1 MTNDTTSD
9 DGHHNAPSKFK
20 WLITYLSDCQRYFQV
35 ESSDLADTM
44 TEVKEHRE
52 LNKPPI
58 LPPWDK
64 GNTPPWGDG
73 YNTVGSNIQKKWT
86 WLSLRGTSGFMSPHI
101 SYDHHVVLQ
110 VSLHYQYLSQPQS
123 SPTNPL
129 SLKYKLLSSK
139 GLGSYPTRTQLPV
152 FKETCSKC

>member
-73 YNTVGSNIQKKWT
+73 YNTVGTKHTEKVNVVRPLLYYDSPFRFEVHQGLCYM
-86 WLSLRGTSGFMSPHI
+86 LSVTTYFLRSPCCVTRVTTLPISGTT
-101 SYDHHVVLQ
+101 
-110 VSLHYQYLSQPQS
+110 
-123 SPTNPL
+123 TNPL
-129 SLKYKLLSSK
+129 PQILS
-139 GLGSYPTRTQLPV
+139 P
-152 FKETCSKC
+152 